1 VKEEDVDW
9 LVYHR
14 IPAGASITAD
24 ALAADSGLGIPDVD
38 ASLVRLERSCLVER
52 SGSSVRLLSY
62 GEALIRNQLKYEEDL
77 PFTIENGVIRE
88 KKRTPCQEKK

>member
-14 IPAGASITAD
+14 IPAGAPVTAD
-24 ALAADSGLGIPDVD
+24 TLASGCGLGMPEVE
-38 ASLVRLERSCLVER
+38 ASLTRLERSCLVER
-52 SGSSVRLLSY
+52 AGNAVRLLSF
-62 GEALIRNQLKYEEDL
+62 GEALIRNQVKYEKDL

-88 KKRTPCQEKK
+88 KKREPCQEKK